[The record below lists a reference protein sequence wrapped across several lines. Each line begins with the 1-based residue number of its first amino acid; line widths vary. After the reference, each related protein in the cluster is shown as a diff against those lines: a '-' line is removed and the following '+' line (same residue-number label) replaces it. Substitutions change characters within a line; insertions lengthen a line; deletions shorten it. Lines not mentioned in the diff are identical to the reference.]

1 LKIVSIKTPQDYI
14 AEIIGPELHDG
25 CNLSEDENDEHTC
38 ENNSLKA
45 SNSSMKIIKIS
56 EIFKVDILWIYTYID
71 NAYLDMFRSILSS
84 KSNGNSL

>member
-1 LKIVSIKTPQDYI
+1 MIEIRWLKQRITFQNGELEKLSLSERLKIVSIKTPQDYI

-45 SNSSMKIIKIS
+45 SNSSMKVIKIGQ
-56 EIFKVDILWIYTYID
+56 E
-71 NAYLDMFRSILSS
+71 
-84 KSNGNSL
+84 